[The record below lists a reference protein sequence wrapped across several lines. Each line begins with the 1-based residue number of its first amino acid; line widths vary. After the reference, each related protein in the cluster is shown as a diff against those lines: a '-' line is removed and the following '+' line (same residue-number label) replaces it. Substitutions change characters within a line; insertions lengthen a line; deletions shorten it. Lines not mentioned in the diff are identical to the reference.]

1 MSWVT
6 ELARPEIVALEAYQS
21 AVWEPELTRLHANEL
36 PWRVSGD
43 DSHAGLNRYPEP
55 QPRALVER
63 LAELYGVSGERVLV
77 SRGSDEAIDLLIRA
91 FCRAEFDA
99 VVICPPTFGMYA
111 VAAQIQG
118 AAVHSVPL
126 RAENGFALDEEA
138 VLRACTA
145 QVKIVFLCSPNN
157 PTGNLLDSEA
167 ILRIARALAGRALV
181 VVDEAYIEFARE
193 ESLARHIP
201 RHSNLCVLRTLSKA
215 HGLAGARCG
224 ALLADAE
231 IVKLLKKVIAP
242 YAITQLTLETVL
254 RLLEPDKLDTMRVRI
269 TQIRAEREL
278 IAHTIAR
285 LPRVLR
291 VWSSAANFVL
301 AQFKDASEALA
312 RAKASKLMVRDMRM
326 YPELPGALRVTVG
339 TASQNARLIRAWI

>member
-6 ELARPEIVALEAYQS
+6 ELARAEIVALEAYKS
-21 AVWEPELTRLHANEL
+21 AAWEPELTRLHANEL
-36 PWRVSGD
+36 PWKVSGD
-43 DSHAGLNRYPEP
+43 ETHAGLNRYPEP
-55 QPRALVER
+55 QPKALIDRLAALYDVSPER
-63 LAELYGVSGERVLV
+63 LLV
-77 SRGSDEAIDLLIRA
+77 SRGSDEAIDLLTRA

-118 AAVHSVPL
+118 AAVYPVPL
-126 RAENGFALDEEA
+126 RAPEGFALDEEA
-138 VLRACTA
+138 VLRACTP

-157 PTGNLLDSEA
+157 PTGNLLDSKA

-181 VVDEAYIEFARE
+181 VVDEAYIEFARAD
-193 ESLARHIP
+193 SLARHVP

-224 ALLADAE
+224 TLIADAE
-231 IVKLLKKVIAP
+231 IIRLLKKIMAP
-242 YAITQLTLETVL
+242 YAITQLTLEAVL
-254 RLLEPDKLDTMRVRI
+254 RFLEPGALDGMRVRVV
-269 TQIRAEREL
+269 QIRAEREL
-278 IAHTIAR
+278 VAHTMAR
-285 LPRVLR
+285 LPGVVR

-301 AQFKDASEALA
+301 AQFRDAGDALA
-312 RAKASKLMVRDMRM
+312 RAKAAKLLVRDMRM

-339 TASQNARLIRAWI
+339 TPSQNAQLMRAWV